1 MHLKRYRRM
10 IAIGFIALI
19 CWTTYLVI
27 DSNHIETNVSAG
39 DAAFSIAFDK
49 WYESREPIFYWLS
62 YSSIFTI
69 IAKYIVTIKFWLI

>member
-27 DSNHIETNVSAG
+27 DSNHIEISVSAG
-39 DAAFSIAFDK
+39 NAAFSIAFDK
-49 WYESREPIFYWLS
+49 WYESREPIKNWLS
-62 YSSIFTI
+62 YPSIFTI
-69 IAKYIVTIKFWLI
+69 IAKYIVIIKFWLI

>member
-1 MHLKRYRRM
+1 MFETPEEFIKGSTNDEVVEPFIFRTKEVIPMHLKRYRRM

-27 DSNHIETNVSAG
+27 DSNHIEISVSAG

-49 WYESREPIFYWLS
+49 
-62 YSSIFTI
+62 
-69 IAKYIVTIKFWLI
+69 

>member
-27 DSNHIETNVSAG
+27 DSNHIEISVSAG

-49 WYESREPIFYWLS
+49 WYESRESIFYWLS
-62 YSSIFTI
+62 YPSIFTI

>member
-10 IAIGFIALI
+10 ITIGFIALI

-49 WYESREPIFYWLS
+49 
-62 YSSIFTI
+62 
-69 IAKYIVTIKFWLI
+69 